1 VLPVGSLIEAVAGV
15 IHRDRTRLGGGGILD
30 LHTHRTLEN
39 VADDRAGVAVGL
51 GRFAGT
57 VVDLNDLEV
66 EVVAFE
72 RGKAL
77 REDGAGTRGRLL
89 LRGRSLLRMG
99 YGWQR
104 CVADDGEYV
113 GPAFDEAHV

>member
-1 VLPVGSLIEAVAGV
+1 MLTVGSLIEAVAGV
-15 IHRDRTRLGGGGILD
+15 IYRHRTRMGGGGIVD
-30 LHTHRTLEN
+30 LHADGTLEN
-39 VADDRAGVAVGL
+39 VADDGAGMAVVL

-57 VVDLNDLEV
+57 VVDLNDLEI
-66 EVVAFE
+66 EIVAFE

-77 REDGAGTRGRLL
+77 RDDGAGMRNRLV
-89 LRGRSLLRMG
+89 LRSRSLLRMG
-99 YGWQR
+99 CGWQR